1 MDKLLIYSDGACS
14 NNGKAAAEICGSF
27 AAYFVPQD
35 STWSDNPDGH
45 YALKKQKPLVHES
58 RVALNMDDY
67 LLPANVAMPML
78 VPHTVYDKP
87 KPTNN
92 VAEALTLSK
101 ALAWA
106 KCAIH
111 GGTLLCKN
119 IEVCMDSKL
128 VLYQI
133 QGIYSTNNRVLRKI
147 YGGILSTIDKLPPVT
162 FTWIPGDLMKQT
174 IISH

>member
-35 STWSDNPDGH
+35 SRWADNSEAH
-45 YALKKQKPLVHES
+45 YSLKKQKPVIHES
-58 RVALNMDDY
+58 RVALTMP
-67 LLPANVAMPML
+67 PAVIGAPML
-78 VPHTVYDKP
+78 VPHTLYDKP

-106 KCAIH
+106 KSAIH
-111 GGTLLCKN
+111 GGKLLCKS

-147 YGGILSTIDKLPPVT
+147 YGGILSTIDRLPPVA